1 MRVQNSPAPTPLAPL
16 VAEVEL
22 SSRASGWAL
31 QRQNPPHAHTSAT
44 LEPGPRGTRPGS
56 LVRILALAGT
66 AVFCLWLS
74 CTIVCTFPAE
84 LARRRRVLIS
94 PGSQQAAAVIS
105 KPQQAAKVERMAGED
120 RKILAGHHAPVY
132 VAREPLRNVDQM
144 QGSQQLSESDDDDTT
159 QAPV

>member
-1 MRVQNSPAPTPLAPL
+1 M
-16 VAEVEL
+16 
-22 SSRASGWAL
+22 
-31 QRQNPPHAHTSAT
+31 
-44 LEPGPRGTRPGS
+44 
-56 LVRILALAGT
+56 
-66 AVFCLWLS
+66 
-74 CTIVCTFPAE
+74 
-84 LARRRRVLIS
+84 LIS